1 MMWIVFARAPAPD
14 AAYWPGRRW
23 LGAIDA
29 VAWPLAAM
37 VLLAHASGGNGIL
50 LPTGLAVLSLAA
62 ISRVHTA
69 LRLNHRYRFTT
80 WRWGRIA
87 LVLLLVGVMI
97 KLLLIMR

>member
-29 VAWPLAAM
+29 IAWPLAAM
-37 VLLAHASGGNGIL
+37 ALLAQVSGGSGIL
-50 LPTGLAVLSLAA
+50 MPTGVAVLALVGL
-62 ISRVHTA
+62 SRVHTA
-69 LRLNHRYRFTT
+69 FCLNHRYRFTT

-87 LVLLLVGVMI
+87 QLLLVVGALI
-97 KLLLIMR
+97 KLLLTMR

>member
-29 VAWPLAAM
+29 TAWPLAAM
-37 VLLAHASGGNGIL
+37 VLLSQVPGGTGIL
-50 LPTGLAVLSLAA
+50 LPTGVAVLALVA

-80 WRWGRIA
+80 WRWGHIA
-87 LVLLLVGVMI
+87 LVLLLVGAMI